1 MDARRCRSYWAFEDE
16 AAAATKAT
24 QTSQDCYGC
33 TTAIP
38 TIQAETSPSQGRV
51 A

>member
-1 MDARRCRSYWAFEDE
+1 MDAGFCRSCGAFKDE

-24 QTSQDCYGC
+24 QASQDCYGC

-38 TIQAETSPSQGRV
+38 TIQAETSPSQGHV